1 MTDPD
6 MPSAGG
12 VRPHPVAGAPLMC
25 DAREHGLT
33 GDGTTNDQPAFAAL
47 VDRLGDAFAADG
59 RARVI
64 YCPPGVYSIRDSG
77 TVWRT
82 GVSLIGAG
90 PGATRFVLS
99 NAGNRAD
106 PTPLA
111 FYTAKLHGADRERH
125 LAYCTFADF
134 EIDGSGVASAEYNPL
149 AKGLGL
155 QYVVRGLFR
164 NLYIHHTAATG
175 LGCDFLQDTLI
186 DGVLVVGC
194 GRLDTGTE
202 MGGAGIGIGI
212 GGWGSVERLNVIN
225 CSAVANATNGIFLEL
240 QEAGELRPRGIRI
253 IGCHAQGNR
262 FGISDWGA
270 NGLIVSACT
279 MTGNLEAGFDVSAK
293 GTTGTAG
300 RGGIL
305 TDCVIDGNMRDG
317 VSIGNTPGPYTI
329 RGNRISGN
337 GRYGYHQRTLGGEE
351 AETAREIVIE
361 SNDFYGNSVD
371 AIRVDRPIN
380 DAMLV
385 NNRIRGN
392 GRQCA
397 GAASGGGPSV
407 RYSEKMVI
415 DRQATWQHD
424 AHRGKVVKVGHRIAV
439 VAANT
444 STDLTLAP
452 IRPDSFTAWSGDT
465 PDPGTAYELP
475 DAPATRAGITINAP
489 IGSASIRG
497 NRIWDSQD
505 PRTQTH
511 GLWITERGSCVD
523 CRVEDNDLASNAEA
537 ATRLDTPP
545 VGGRWD
551 RNHGDEDWD

>member
-1 MTDPD
+1 MAHPNV
-6 MPSAGG
+6 PGG
-12 VRPHPVAGAPLMC
+12 VRLHPVAGAPLMC
-25 DAREHGLT
+25 NAREHGMT
-33 GDGTTNDQPAFAAL
+33 GDGKTNDQPAFAAL
-47 VDRLGDAFAADG
+47 VDRLGDAYSADG

-64 YCPPGVYSIRDSG
+64 YCPPGVYSIRDAG
-77 TVWRT
+77 TVWRS

-106 PTPLA
+106 PVPLA
-111 FYTAKLHGADRERH
+111 FYTTQLHGADPERH

-134 EIDGSGVASAEYNPL
+134 EIDGSGVSSAEYNPL

-194 GRLDTGTE
+194 GRLDNGTE
-202 MGGAGIGIGI
+202 MGGAGIGVGI

-225 CSAVANATNGIFLEL
+225 CSAVGNSTNGIFLEL
-240 QEAGELRPRGIRI
+240 QQSGGLRPRGIRI

-279 MTGNLEAGFDVSAK
+279 MTGNLEAGFHVSAK

-305 TDCVIDGNMRDG
+305 TDCVIDGNIRDG

-337 GRYGYHQRTLGGEE
+337 GRYGYHQRSLGREE
-351 AETAREIVIE
+351 QDQEHAREIVIE
-361 SNDFYGNSVD
+361 SNDFYGNSGD
-371 AIRVDRPIN
+371 AIRIDRPVR
-380 DAMLV
+380 DAMLI
-385 NNRIRGN
+385 NNRIRAN
-392 GRQCA
+392 GRQCS
-397 GAASGGGPSV
+397 GAESGGGDSV
-407 RYSEKMVI
+407 RYTEKLVV
-415 DRQATWQHD
+415 DRQANWQHD
-424 AHRGKVVKVGHRIAV
+424 GHRGKVVRVGDRMAV
-439 VAANT
+439 VAANDAT
-444 STDLTLAP
+444 ELSLAP
-452 IRPDSFTAWSGDT
+452 VRPDSFTAWSADT
-465 PDPGTAYELP
+465 PPPGQRYELP
-475 DAPATRAGITINAP
+475 AAATVRAGITINAP
-489 IGSASIRG
+489 FDSATIRG
-497 NRIWDSQD
+497 NRVWDSHD
-505 PRTQTH
+505 ERTQTH
-511 GLWITERGSCVD
+511 GLWITDRGSCVS
-523 CRVEDNDLASNAEA
+523 CRVEDNDFAGNVDA
-537 ATRLDTPP
+537 AVRLDTPP